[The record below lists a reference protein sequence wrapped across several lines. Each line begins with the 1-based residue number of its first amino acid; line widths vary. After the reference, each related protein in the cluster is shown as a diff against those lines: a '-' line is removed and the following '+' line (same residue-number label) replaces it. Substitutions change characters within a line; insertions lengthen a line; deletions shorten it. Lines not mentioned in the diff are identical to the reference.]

1 MGDMGASDSGQAGL
15 DESEPHAVHA
25 RELLVGLVLFAAVC
39 PKAEHEMCLKI

>member
-15 DESEPHAVHA
+15 DESEAPAVHA
-25 RELLVGLVLFAAVC
+25 RELLVGLVLFSAVC